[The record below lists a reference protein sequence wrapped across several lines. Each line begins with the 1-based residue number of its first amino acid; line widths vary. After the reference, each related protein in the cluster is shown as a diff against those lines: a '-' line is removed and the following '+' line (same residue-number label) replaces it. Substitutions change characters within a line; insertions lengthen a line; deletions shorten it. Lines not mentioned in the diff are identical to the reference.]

1 MSKFWETASP
11 EVRSQAV
18 LLIPVGSTEQ
28 HGPHLPLTTDT
39 NIALELCER
48 AAASLENVYVS
59 SPMPFGASG
68 EHQDFPGTLSIGT
81 ETLYLVILELGRSA
95 QHSFGLTIFVN
106 AHGGNVEA
114 MNAASARLSHEKHP
128 AVTWNAP
135 LMGDLHAGQTET
147 SIMMHLAP
155 EQVRAH
161 LLATGNM
168 QPPHEVLPV
177 MFEHGMSAVS
187 ENGVLGDPTKASAA
201 QGKALLD
208 AAGVALVLFIKAQE
222 LESQFKIAL
231 SS

>member
-11 EVRSQAV
+11 EVGSRAV

-48 AAASLENVYVS
+48 AATSLDNVYVS

-95 QHSFGLTIFVN
+95 RHSFGLTIFVN

-114 MNAASARLSHEKHP
+114 MNAASARLNYEKHP
-128 AVTWNAP
+128 VVTWNAP
-135 LMGDLHAGQTET
+135 LMGDLHAGETET

-155 EQVRAH
+155 AQVRTH
-161 LLATGNM
+161 LLETGNM
-168 QPPHEVLPV
+168 EPPHKVLPIL
-177 MFEHGMSAVS
+177 FEHGMRAVS
-187 ENGVLGDPTKASAA
+187 ENGVLGDPTAASAE
-201 QGKALLD
+201 QGETLLD
-208 AAGVALVLFIKAQE
+208 AAALALVTFIKAQE
-222 LESQFKIAL
+222 LESQF
-231 SS
+231 